1 MGERGVINGLSDGL
15 NNFWSIFWLHRAI
28 FPTLVLNYTIIA
40 LHRLTASASV
50 SVPGEN
56 WDSILTFSL
65 FCSLRAAALCLRT
78 KKEQTVCVRARMIH
92 VR

>member
-1 MGERGVINGLSDGL
+1 MGKGGEINGSSDGL
-15 NNFWSIFWLHRAI
+15 NNFWSFFFCLHG
-28 FPTLVLNYTIIA
+28 PVLLTLVLNYTIIT

-65 FCSLRAAALCLRT
+65 FCSLPAAALCSPN
-78 KKEQTVCVRARMIH
+78 
-92 VR
+92 